1 MAVGRKTGGR
11 KKGTPNKVTKGIRE
25 LISQATEEYYNSVL
39 FLNDIALLDPKDR
52 VSIME
57 KLTNYVAPKMQSTT
71 IDAVVQNRKTIEDKL
86 EELSGDI
93 EEE

>member
-25 LISQATEEYYNSVL
+25 LISQATEEYYNSDL
-39 FLNDIALLDPKDR
+39 FLIDIALLDPKDR